1 MFPSFCPKPECLLKR
16 RTWSLIGQGNY
27 NDIPK
32 DTPTHCSPRVVCV
45 AGSVIFLYV
54 RFLYVPVLY
63 VSVFIHSFFIMTF
76 FIHSLSIPYFF
87 ICSFFIH
94 SFLYGYFFFI
104 QNLLL
109 QPSSKKII
117 FIHKI
122 WPIT

>member
-54 RFLYVPVLY
+54 RFLYVRVLY

-76 FIHSLSIPYFF
+76 FIHSLSIPYFLYV
-87 ICSFFIH
+87 H
-94 SFLYGYFFFI
+94 FLYIHFYMVIFFI